1 MRAFKFLDGDG
12 RAPFT
17 ATPWAPGAWVEAS
30 GARPC
35 REGVHGF
42 RAQDVAHWLADALWE
57 IELDGDIVDT
67 RHKVVGS
74 RGRLVRLIEEY
85 PAAARELAD
94 VGAWRSRERAVERAA
109 RRRRRRA
116 RRPLRRRRDAR

>member
-1 MRAFKFLDGDG
+1 MRAFKFLDAQG

-17 ATPWAPGAWVEAS
+17 AAPWAPGEWVEAA
-30 GARPC
+30 GAHPC

-42 RAQDVAHWLADALWE
+42 RAPDVAYWLADALWE

-74 RGRLVRLIEEY
+74 RGRLVRPIEEY
-85 PAAARELAD
+85 PAAVRELAE
-94 VGAWRSRERAVERAA
+94 VGVWRSRDRAVERAA
-109 RRRRRRA
+109 GRR
-116 RRPLRRRRDAR
+116 